1 MPAPGPAPRTGLAG
15 PPAGAVAP
23 TRTEHG
29 APRVPRPVRR
39 LARGTDGGRAPGA
52 RRPPGPG
59 WGTARHGGPAADARH
74 SAGPPGGPVVPP
86 GSARAEGRP
95 APVAPG
101 GRAATGAANSTDPW
115 GSWGHRWHAANG
127 RAPSPGAS
135 RSLAWAPRHPGPV
148 RGGRKRFL
156 RPGARAGARP
166 GTATGPR
173 YPRGHRPGRRVAGRA
188 RPALAP
194 GGVRGRR
201 YERGAAREAGGRRAV
216 SGPEGS
222 PTAPPPN
229 RRPAPAWTAP
239 SPQRDRSRSSLS
251 HRCGNDLE
259 TRTKITVPRTRPP
272 GSEFPGSARTPPH
285 RVRTRLRG
293 RTVRGP
299 RTRSSETVPETV
311 GDRSRD
317 RRRPRTGSSGLRARG
332 PRWRPPGPRADGR
345 PGLRAP
351 GPPRSDVPTA
361 LPAPGRRPRR
371 PRTPHSP
378 CGINHKS

>member
-1 MPAPGPAPRTGLAG
+1 MTGHGSRPCPRRARCPGPASR
-15 PPAGAVAP
+15 
-23 TRTEHG
+23 
-29 APRVPRPVRR
+29 
-39 LARGTDGGRAPGA
+39 A
-52 RRPPGPG
+52 RRPARWPRRGRSTAHRASPGRSAASRG
-59 WGTARHGGPAADARH
+59 ARTRTVCRVPAALPDRGGARLVTAVRRPTRAIRRDH
-74 SAGPPGGPVVPP
+74 RAARWSRRG
-86 GSARAEGRP
+86 ARAEGRP

-101 GRAATGAANSTDPW
+101 GRAATGAANSTDPR
-115 GSWGHRWHAANG
+115 GSRGHRWHTANG
-127 RAPSPGAS
+127 RAPPPGAS
-135 RSLAWAPRHPGPV
+135 RYLAWAPRHPGPV
-148 RGGRKRFL
+148 RGGRKRFR

-272 GSEFPGSARTPPH
+272 GSEFPGSARTP
-285 RVRTRLRG
+285 
-293 RTVRGP
+293 
-299 RTRSSETVPETV
+299 
-311 GDRSRD
+311 
-317 RRRPRTGSSGLRARG
+317 A
-332 PRWRPPGPRADGR
+332 
-345 PGLRAP
+345 
-351 GPPRSDVPTA
+351 PPRENA
-361 LPAPGRRPRR
+361 LAG
-371 PRTPHSP
+371 
-378 CGINHKS
+378 

>member
-1 MPAPGPAPRTGLAG
+1 MRARPGAPDRPSG
-15 PPAGAVAP
+15 PPVVPVAP
-23 TRTEHG
+23 TRTARG
-29 APRVPRPVRR
+29 TPRVPPAGLGRVERGADAPRAAVLPYRAGGRRRVTAVRR
-39 LARGTDGGRAPGA
+39 PARAPFGGTTG
-52 RRPPGPG
+52 RP
-59 WGTARHGGPAADARH
+59 GGPAGERACR
-74 SAGPPGGPVVPP
+74 GPPRTGRAGRAGDGRSGELVGPEGLVGPP
-86 GSARAEGRP
+86 TAYGGRP
-95 APVAPG
+95 
-101 GRAATGAANSTDPW
+101 RAASGRVPVPGAARSDEA
-115 GSWGHRWHAANG
+115 GSGSVG
-127 RAPSPGAS
+127 RGAP
-135 RSLAWAPRHPGPV
+135 
-148 RGGRKRFL
+148 
-156 RPGARAGARP
+156 AGARP

-201 YERGAAREAGGRRAV
+201 YERGAAREAAGRRAV

-272 GSEFPGSARTPPH
+272 GSEFPGSARTPPR
-285 RVRTRLRG
+285 RVRTHLRG

-299 RTRSSETVPETV
+299 RTGSTATAHGIVR
-311 GDRSRD
+311 DYARD
-317 RRRPRTGSSGLRARG
+317 RPGSARTPPGGGHLARRRTGGPRT
-332 PRWRPPGPRADGR
+332 D
-345 PGLRAP
+345 AP
-351 GPPRSDVPTA
+351 NAS
-361 LPAPGRRPRR
+361 PAPGRRPRR
-371 PRTPHSP
+371 PRTPHGP